1 MNNGV
6 DSIIL
11 GFEVE
16 DLLILKANE
25 VNVQECIVLMIKII
39 IELKYIEK
47 RLIIILYLYIRSDII
62 VSRNK

>member
-39 IELKYIEK
+39 IELKYIEE